1 MTSSKIQQSLNLIA
15 DPEDEAV
22 QSHLKALQNELEE
35 LHDEGYLFQPE
46 IYSEDE
52 CVKLAN
58 SLNAKIQQIS
68 ASLVRACCGS
78 PGNLSSMSKS
88 KISADDLLQIQT
100 IRPLIGKLAV
110 EFFLDSPSSQHTG
123 SSDNRKYMYIIRCAI
138 QTTLA
143 ALCGE
148 IINAW
153 SFNKEE
159 NKMLSS
165 IYNSLR
171 NQFDN
176 SALTGTWRSL
186 TRSQSKIP
194 EYHHLKPAAIRSYI
208 AETAKVLVL
217 SGYISWNLDD
227 TQGIIQE
234 YFEEEFADLYNYCFR
249 LDRVTGESIQAF
261 DTEVYRPEPG
271 EAYEHA
277 SMYNMDS
284 STKSSNSSSSTT
296 KIAFS
301 CRLGLLKI
309 GTIKPENGGSEP
321 EDEILLKAG
330 IQFASLLSDFE
341 TAIP

>member
-1 MTSSKIQQSLNLIA
+1 MHPYFCQLA
-15 DPEDEAV
+15 D
-22 QSHLKALQNELEE
+22 
-35 LHDEGYLFQPE
+35 
-46 IYSEDE
+46 
-52 CVKLAN
+52 
-58 SLNAKIQQIS
+58 
-68 ASLVRACCGS
+68 
-78 PGNLSSMSKS
+78 
-88 KISADDLLQIQT
+88 
-100 IRPLIGKLAV
+100 
-110 EFFLDSPSSQHTG
+110 
-123 SSDNRKYMYIIRCAI
+123 
-138 QTTLA
+138 A

-277 SMYNMDS
+277 SMYNMES
-284 STKSSNSSSSTT
+284 STKSRKSSSSTT